1 MDAFGQSAASSIN
14 NAQTEIETASADIHS
29 KITDAKAVM
38 ADFDS
43 KKTDLQAS
51 IKRIKETLNNVG
63 TDFSQSA
70 TSEAPQATSTAT
82 VANEQQNASAKS
94 LPKTNETSS
103 PILLSTI
110 GTFFVTLGILL
121 KKRIN

>member
-1 MDAFGQSAASSIN
+1 
-14 NAQTEIETASADIHS
+14 

-82 VANEQQNASAKS
+82 VANEQQNTSAKS